1 MARRKDAEKR
11 RRILD
16 EAKRIFA
23 EAGFDRTSMGTVA
36 ERVGIPVGSLY
47 TYFDSKET
55 LLGAIIEEGWAE
67 FAASLETGLQE
78 TGARV
83 PADAGVPAGPGVPAG
98 NALDKLSFLVL
109 RAFPALLNDADLI
122 AILLAQADRSSLLAE
137 KLERL
142 AAIIAAIIA
151 EYRGSKEPGGGSIAA
166 VPGLKAGI
174 AVMLLGSLETVR
186 LIRRAGVGL
195 AVGDVSA
202 FLASTVEAALGCSL
216 PRDEGSGSKERG
228 LSERGG

>member
-23 EAGFDRTSMGTVA
+23 EAGFERTSMGTVA
-36 ERVGIPVGSLY
+36 ERAGIPVGSLY

-67 FAASLETGLQE
+67 FASSLETGLE
-78 TGARV
+78 AAGTAAGAGRDL
-83 PADAGVPAGPGVPAG
+83 AGAGTCGGDAAGAGV
-98 NALDKLSFLVL
+98 ALGKLSFLVL

-122 AILLAQADRSSLLAE
+122 AILLAQADRSALLAE

-142 AAIIAAIIA
+142 AAIIAGIIA
-151 EYRGSKEPGGGSIAA
+151 EYHGSRERGGETVAA

-195 AVGDVSA
+195 SVDDVSA

-216 PRDEGSGSKERG
+216 PRGEGGFGIRAG
-228 LSERGG
+228 

>member
-16 EAKRIFA
+16 EAKRMFA
-23 EAGFDRTSMGTVA
+23 EDGFERTSMGTVA
-36 ERVGIPVGSLY
+36 ERAGIPVGSLY

-67 FAASLETGLQE
+67 FATSLETGL
-78 TGARV
+78 GA
-83 PADAGVPAGPGVPAG
+83 AGAAAGAGDDGSDAASDAARAGA
-98 NALDKLSFLVL
+98 ALGKLSFLVL

-151 EYRGSKEPGGGSIAA
+151 EYRGSRARGGESIAA

-195 AVGDVSA
+195 AVSDVSA
-202 FLASTVEAALGCSL
+202 FLASTVEAAVGCSL
-216 PRDEGSGSKERG
+216 PRGAP
-228 LSERGG
+228 GGD

>member
-23 EAGFDRTSMGTVA
+23 QAGFDRTSMGTVA
-36 ERVGIPVGSLY
+36 ERAGIPVGSLY

-67 FAASLETGLQE
+67 FATSLEMGLNAASA
-78 TGARV
+78 GAHAGGCV
-83 PADAGVPAGPGVPAG
+83 PEGDALG
-98 NALDKLSFLVL
+98 KLSFLVL

-151 EYRGSKEPGGGSIAA
+151 EYRGSKEPGGESVAA

-195 AVGDVSA
+195 AVSDVSA

-216 PRDEGSGSKERG
+216 PRDAGNGLMERG
-228 LSERGG
+228 SVERGG

>member
-1 MARRKDAEKR
+1 MARRKDADKR

-16 EAKRIFA
+16 EAKRMFA
-23 EAGFDRTSMGTVA
+23 EDGFERTSMGTVA
-36 ERVGIPVGSLY
+36 ERAGIPVGSLY

-55 LLGAIIEEGWAE
+55 LLGAIIEEGWDE
-67 FAASLETGLQE
+67 FTTSLEKGLVE
-78 TGARV
+78 TAPAVGAAR
-83 PADAGVPAGPGVPAG
+83 DAAGE
-98 NALDKLSFLVL
+98 ALGKLSFLVL

-122 AILLAQADRSSLLAE
+122 AIILAQADRSSLLAD
-137 KLERL
+137 KLEHL
-142 AAIIAAIIA
+142 ASLIAAIIA
-151 EYRGSKEPGGGSIAA
+151 EYHGSQARGGESIAA

-195 AVGDVSA
+195 ALGDVSA

-216 PRDEGSGSKERG
+216 PRDAGPGIAGSAG
-228 LSERGG
+228 

>member
-16 EAKRIFA
+16 EAKRMFA
-23 EAGFDRTSMGTVA
+23 EDGFERTSMGTVA

-55 LLGAIIEEGWAE
+55 LLGAIVEEGWAE
-67 FAASLETGLQE
+67 FATSLETGLAAAG
-78 TGARV
+78 TAAGASG
-83 PADAGVPAGPGVPAG
+83 DANDPAGA
-98 NALDKLSFLVL
+98 ALGKLSFLVL

-151 EYRGSKEPGGGSIAA
+151 EYHGSRARDGESIAA

-195 AVGDVSA
+195 AVSDVSA
-202 FLASTVEAALGCSL
+202 FLASTVEAAVGCSL
-216 PRDEGSGSKERG
+216 PRGAASGG
-228 LSERGG
+228 

>member
-23 EAGFDRTSMGTVA
+23 EAGFERTSMGTVA
-36 ERVGIPVGSLY
+36 ERAGIPVGSLY

-67 FAASLETGLQE
+67 FASSLETGLDAAG
-78 TGARV
+78 TAAGDLRNSAS
-83 PADAGVPAGPGVPAG
+83 AGV
-98 NALDKLSFLVL
+98 ALGKLSFLVL

-122 AILLAQADRSSLLAE
+122 SILLAQADRSSLLAE

-142 AAIIAAIIA
+142 AAIIAGIIA
-151 EYRGSKEPGGGSIAA
+151 EYHGSRERGGETVAA

-195 AVGDVSA
+195 AVDDVSA

-216 PRDEGSGSKERG
+216 PRVD
-228 LSERGG
+228 

>member
-23 EAGFDRTSMGTVA
+23 QAGFDRSSMGTVA
-36 ERVGIPVGSLY
+36 ERAGIPVGSLY

-67 FAASLETGLQE
+67 FAASLETGLE
-78 TGARV
+78 A
-83 PADAGVPAGPGVPAG
+83 ADASVPVDAREPAGK
-98 NALDKLSFLVL
+98 ALGKLSFLVL

-151 EYRGSKEPGGGSIAA
+151 EYRGSKEPGGESVAA

-216 PRDEGSGSKERG
+216 PRDAGNGLMERG
-228 LSERGG
+228 SVERGG

>member
-16 EAKRIFA
+16 EAKRVFA
-23 EAGFDRTSMGTVA
+23 QAGFDRTSMGTVA

-67 FAASLETGLQE
+67 FATSLETGLE
-78 TGARV
+78 A
-83 PADAGVPAGPGVPAG
+83 ADASVPVDAREPAG
-98 NALDKLSFLVL
+98 NALGKLSFLVL

-151 EYRGSKEPGGGSIAA
+151 EYRGSKEPGGESVAA

-195 AVGDVSA
+195 AVSDVSA

-216 PRDEGSGSKERG
+216 PRGAGNGSMERG
-228 LSERGG
+228 SVERGG

>member
-16 EAKRIFA
+16 EAKRTFA
-23 EAGFDRTSMGTVA
+23 EDGFERTSMGTVA
-36 ERVGIPVGSLY
+36 ERAGIPVGSLY

-55 LLGAIIEEGWAE
+55 LLGAIVEEGWAE
-67 FAASLETGLQE
+67 FATSLETGLE
-78 TGARV
+78 AAGAAAGASDATSDAARTGA
-83 PADAGVPAGPGVPAG
+83 
-98 NALDKLSFLVL
+98 ALGKLSFLVL

-151 EYRGSKEPGGGSIAA
+151 EYHGSRASGGESIEA

-216 PRDEGSGSKERG
+216 PRIAEPGIAG
-228 LSERGG
+228 RGG

>member
-16 EAKRIFA
+16 EAKRVFA
-23 EAGFDRTSMGTVA
+23 QAGFDRTSMGTVA

-67 FAASLETGLQE
+67 FAASLEMGLE
-78 TGARV
+78 A
-83 PADAGVPAGPGVPAG
+83 ADASVPVDAREPAGD
-98 NALDKLSFLVL
+98 ALGKLSFLVL

-151 EYRGSKEPGGGSIAA
+151 EYRGSKEPGGESVAA

-195 AVGDVSA
+195 AVSDVSA

-216 PRDEGSGSKERG
+216 PRDAGNGSMERG
-228 LSERGG
+228 SVEHGG

>member
-16 EAKRIFA
+16 EAKRMFA
-23 EAGFDRTSMGTVA
+23 EDGFERTSMGTVA

-55 LLGAIIEEGWAE
+55 LLGAIVEEGWAE
-67 FAASLETGLQE
+67 FATSLETGLDAV
-78 TGARV
+78 GAAAGAGDDV
-83 PADAGVPAGPGVPAG
+83 TDAASDAARAGA
-98 NALDKLSFLVL
+98 ALGKLSFLVL
-109 RAFPALLNDADLI
+109 QAFPALLNDADLI

-142 AAIIAAIIA
+142 AAIIAEIIA
-151 EYRGSKEPGGGSIAA
+151 EYRGSRARGGESIDA

-195 AVGDVSA
+195 AVSDVSA
-202 FLASTVEAALGCSL
+202 FLASTVEAAVGCSL
-216 PRDEGSGSKERG
+216 PRGAA
-228 LSERGG
+228 GGD

>member
-16 EAKRIFA
+16 EAKRMFA
-23 EAGFDRTSMGTVA
+23 EDGFERTSMGTVA
-36 ERVGIPVGSLY
+36 DRVGIPVGSLY

-55 LLGAIIEEGWAE
+55 LLGAIVEEGWAE
-67 FAASLETGLQE
+67 FATSLETGLDVA
-78 TGARV
+78 GAAAGASDDV
-83 PADAGVPAGPGVPAG
+83 TDAASDAARAGA
-98 NALDKLSFLVL
+98 ALGKLSFLVL
-109 RAFPALLNDADLI
+109 QAFPALLNDADLI

-151 EYRGSKEPGGGSIAA
+151 EYRGSRARGGESIAA

-195 AVGDVSA
+195 AVSDVSA
-202 FLASTVEAALGCSL
+202 FLASTVEAAVGCSL
-216 PRDEGSGSKERG
+216 PRGAASGD
-228 LSERGG
+228 

>member
-16 EAKRIFA
+16 EAKRMFA
-23 EAGFDRTSMGTVA
+23 EDGFERTSMGTVA
-36 ERVGIPVGSLY
+36 ERAGIPVGSLY

-67 FAASLETGLQE
+67 FATSLETGL
-78 TGARV
+78 GA
-83 PADAGVPAGPGVPAG
+83 AGAAAGAGDDGSDAARAGA
-98 NALDKLSFLVL
+98 ALGKLSFLVL

-151 EYRGSKEPGGGSIAA
+151 EYRGSRARGGESIAA

-195 AVGDVSA
+195 AVSDVSA
-202 FLASTVEAALGCSL
+202 FLASTVEAAVGCSL
-216 PRDEGSGSKERG
+216 PRGAP
-228 LSERGG
+228 GGD

>member
-16 EAKRIFA
+16 EAKRMFA
-23 EAGFDRTSMGTVA
+23 EDGFERTSMGTVA

-67 FAASLETGLQE
+67 FATSLETGLAAA
-78 TGARV
+78 GA
-83 PADAGVPAGPGVPAG
+83 AAGASGDANDPAGA
-98 NALDKLSFLVL
+98 ALGKLSFLVL

-151 EYRGSKEPGGGSIAA
+151 EYHGSRARDGESIAA

-195 AVGDVSA
+195 AVSDVSA
-202 FLASTVEAALGCSL
+202 FLASTVEAAVGCSL
-216 PRDEGSGSKERG
+216 PRGAASGG
-228 LSERGG
+228 

>member
-16 EAKRIFA
+16 EAKLMFA
-23 EAGFDRTSMGTVA
+23 ENGFERTSMGMVA
-36 ERVGIPVGSLY
+36 ERAGIPVGSLY
-47 TYFDSKET
+47 TYFDSKER
-55 LLGAIIEEGWAE
+55 LLQAIIEEGWAE
-67 FAASLETGLQE
+67 FAMSLETGLE
-78 TGARV
+78 AAGGEAGSAGGA
-83 PADAGVPAGPGVPAG
+83 AGV
-98 NALDKLSFLVL
+98 ALGKLSFLVL

-122 AILLAQADRSSLLAE
+122 AILLSQADRSALLAE

-151 EYRGSKEPGGGSIAA
+151 EYHGSRAGGGEPVAA
-166 VPGLKAGI
+166 IPGLKAGI

-195 AVGDVSA
+195 TVGDVSA

-216 PRDEGSGSKERG
+216 PRGERSVGTG
-228 LSERGG
+228 LPAHED

>member
-16 EAKRIFA
+16 EAKRMFA
-23 EAGFDRTSMGTVA
+23 EDGFERTSMGTVA

-67 FAASLETGLQE
+67 FATSLETGLAAA
-78 TGARV
+78 GA
-83 PADAGVPAGPGVPAG
+83 AAGASGDANDPAGAARG
-98 NALDKLSFLVL
+98 KLSFLVL

-151 EYRGSKEPGGGSIAA
+151 EYHGSRARDGESIAA

-195 AVGDVSA
+195 AVSDVSA
-202 FLASTVEAALGCSL
+202 FLASTVEAAVGCSL
-216 PRDEGSGSKERG
+216 PRGAASGG
-228 LSERGG
+228 